1 MRLFLQIFLRCWYLR
16 HLLSSDWSSVQSSVY
31 WISFRELSSA
41 DIWGTYYPAINILI
55 FFPYFCPLEL
65 LSRVFKCWYL
75 RHSLYHAGSSLHSSG
90 RLIYFRYLSSVDS
103 WCTCYPAPDLPST
116 VLSVEFP
123 SVSFQVLTVEVLVI
137 PCLIFRPQ
145 FCTLETP
152 LHNLQYIKQFHRLWL
167 QNYWLLRLIP
177 SPNPCS
183 ISHLSKIPSPIFRPL
198 WSRKYWSLILLPS
211 LNPFPI

>member
-1 MRLFLQIFLRCWYLR
+1 MLISEALIIQWLIFRPKFCLLDFLQGVVKCWYLR
-16 HLLSSDWSSVQSSVY
+16 Y
-31 WISFRELSSA
+31 
-41 DIWGTYYPAINILI
+41 
-55 FFPYFCPLEL
+55 L
-65 LSRVFKCWYL
+65 LSRNKYSNILSIFLSTGVTFESFQVLYL